1 MRIQTVYIV
10 LGPETVETQAI
21 QNVRSSKVVTRTF
34 HGVQSPEA
42 MPTRT
47 LPGVQSPEMAETQ
60 TV

>member
-21 QNVRSSKVVTRTF
+21 QNVRSSKAMTQTF

-42 MPTRT
+42 MQTQS
-47 LPGVQSPEMAETQ
+47 LQGVQSPETAETQ

>member
-21 QNVRSSKVVTRTF
+21 QIVRSSKAMTRTF
-34 HGVQSPEA
+34 YGVQSPET

-47 LPGVQSPEMAETQ
+47 FYGVQSPETAETQ